1 MDRVDRKIEELQELL
16 AAREREMEQRRSFQP
31 PDGLLERVLWSGG
44 QHYGQLLEAIPIP
57 VLIYDPEGAVLFLNQ
72 AFTDTYG
79 YSPQEF
85 LGGKIDFVPAEAVE
99 PSLHAWRRTMDG
111 EKVHFTTKRRTRD
124 GRIRLVEI
132 HTAII
137 EDHEGGHL
145 ASIETHK
152 DITEAKLA
160 EREKLGKEK
169 LKAAME
175 TTGAVCHEISQP
187 LQIIQTTVE
196 LMQMGA
202 AGTADRG
209 QAEQERLQILCD
221 CTERLGAIV
230 RKLNLLMDFRTKHYV
245 DETNILDLDLS
256 AGDYLNDCM
265 PADGPAD
272 SQGCFP
278 RGKHPRRPKPAA

>member
-1 MDRVDRKIEELQELL
+1 MDQVDRKIAELKELF
-16 AAREREMEQRRSFQP
+16 AAREREMEQSRSFQP
-31 PDGLLERVLWSGG
+31 SAGLLERVLWSGG

-57 VLIYDPEGAVLFLNQ
+57 VLIYDSHGAVLFLNQ
-72 AFTDTYG
+72 AFTDTYD

-85 LGGKIDFVPAEAVE
+85 LGRKIDFVPAEAVE
-99 PSLHAWRRTMDG
+99 PSLHAWRRSMNG

-152 DITEAKLA
+152 DITDAKLA

-187 LQIIQTTVE
+187 LQVIQSTVE

-202 AGTADRG
+202 ADRG

-230 RKLNLLMDFRTKHYV
+230 RKLNLLMDFRTKHYASQ
-245 DETNILDLDLS
+245 TNILDLDLS
-256 AGDYLNDCM
+256 AGDYLGDCM
-265 PADGPAD
+265 QADGPAD
-272 SQGCFP
+272 SRECFP

>member
-1 MDRVDRKIEELQELL
+1 M
-16 AAREREMEQRRSFQP
+16 
-31 PDGLLERVLWSGG
+31 
-44 QHYGQLLEAIPIP
+44 
-57 VLIYDPEGAVLFLNQ
+57 LIYDPHGAVLFLNHS
-72 AFTDTYG
+72 FTDTYG

-85 LGGKIDFVPAEAVE
+85 LGRKIDFVPAEAVE

-111 EKVHFTTKRRTRD
+111 EKVHFTAKRRTRD
-124 GRIRLVEI
+124 RRIRVVEI

-202 AGTADRG
+202 AGAADRG
-209 QAEQERLQILCD
+209 QAEQGRLQILCD

-230 RKLNLLMDFRTKHYV
+230 RKLNLLMDFRTKHYASQ
-245 DETNILDLDLS
+245 TNILNLDQS
-256 AGDYLNDCM
+256 AGEYLNDCM

-272 SQGCFP
+272 SRECFP